1 MTGEAANAKTLHD
14 GVAGRTVRMMGI
26 MAVLAGLGVTPVAAQ
41 QQGQSTDPYLLTQ
54 SGVASLGAQRYDAAL
69 GYFEEALRQDPGYL
83 EASAGRARA
92 LAGIGKFDEALAI
105 TSRLSKVEPKY
116 KLDYATILLLVKQP
130 ERALQQ
136 IDAAAQ
142 KIAGTDEPSVA
153 MTKNR
158 DFYRRALY
166 LRGETYYMMQGY
178 KSAGAD
184 FELSRSLGAGSP
196 SIRGIG
202 DTYFAM
208 KDLPLAEAAYTKAL
222 AHRKHDGLAYHR
234 RARVRYLRGNLE
246 GALSDFRE
254 AEVYLDSS
262 RDFLAQYAEAL
273 IAAEN
278 YSDAV
283 NILNRLLRVARNDSG
298 YQRIVRYHLASALI
312 DAGRPRDAEV
322 ELSAIED
329 WSDIAVERNFQRG
342 RARFVSRDH
351 TGAIRYFDKA
361 LAMRQ
366 GDPEILYNRGITWLR
381 MNEVEKAL
389 NDLSEA
395 AVRDPGDARIRDAI
409 GRIRLSRGEHEAALA
424 FYDAAVKAHP
434 SEIQP
439 LIQRANAYLSTGNAE
454 GALDDAE
461 KALRIEPNDMDAS
474 AAAARAL
481 LALERP
487 DEAYDYAQQLV
498 RSVSKKKD
506 GYLLSARASIAQ
518 GRPEQTLANIEQAR
532 NHGADPA
539 RLAILTGDAYALSN
553 RYSEALQFYQKGVLL
568 TGGEPHAVIKRANAH
583 MELGNNLDAA
593 RDYTAALET
602 FPGSYALYLKR
613 GQSFKRLG
621 ECDSA
626 TADFDRALQLVPGD
640 NTAIRERGKCRI
652 SSGKLVG
659 GFRDLFRSLI

>member
-1 MTGEAANAKTLHD
+1 M
-14 GVAGRTVRMMGI
+14 VAI
-26 MAVLAGLGVTPVAAQ
+26 LAGLAGSPATAQ
-41 QQGQSTDPYLLTQ
+41 QGTTTDPYILTQ
-54 SGVASLGAQRYDAAL
+54 SGNASLGAQRYDAAL
-69 GYFEEALRQDPGYL
+69 GYFEDALREDPGYL
-83 EASAGRARA
+83 EASAGKARA

-105 TSRLSKVEPKY
+105 TGRLSNVEAKY
-116 KLDYATILLLVKQP
+116 KLDHATILLLVKQP

-136 IDAAAQ
+136 IDSAAQ
-142 KIAGTDEPSVA
+142 IIAGDDEPSVA

-166 LRGETYYMMQGY
+166 LRGESYYMMQGY
-178 KSAGAD
+178 KRAGAD

-196 SIRGIG
+196 SLRGIG

-208 KDLPLAEAAYTKAL
+208 KDLPAAEAAYSKAL
-222 AHRKHDGLAYHR
+222 SHRKHDGLAYHR
-234 RARVRYLRGNLE
+234 RARVRHLRGDLE
-246 GALSDFRE
+246 GALSDFGE

-273 IAAEN
+273 IAAGN

-283 NILNRLLRVARNDSG
+283 NILNRLLRVARNDPA

-329 WSDIAVERNFQRG
+329 WSEIAVERQFQRG
-342 RARFVSRDH
+342 RARFITRDYA
-351 TGAIRYFDKA
+351 GAIRYFDNA
-361 LAMRQ
+361 LALRR

-381 MNEVEKAL
+381 LNEVEKAL

-395 AVRDPGDARIRDAI
+395 AVRDPGNSRIRDAI

-439 LIQRANAYLSTGNAE
+439 LIQRANAYLSTGNAK
-454 GALDDAE
+454 GALEDAE
-461 KALRIEPNDMDAS
+461 KALRIDRANMDAT

-481 LALERP
+481 LALDRP
-487 DEAYDYAQQLV
+487 DEALDKAQLLV
-498 RSVSKKKD
+498 RSVSKKKE
-506 GYLLSARASIAQ
+506 GHLLSARASIAQ
-518 GRPEQTLANIEQAR
+518 GRPDQTLANIEQAR

-539 RLAILTGDAYALSN
+539 QLAILTGDAYALSN
-553 RYSEALQFYQKGVLL
+553 EYSEALQSYQKGVLL
-568 TGGEPHAVIKRANAH
+568 TGGAPHAVIKRANAN
-583 MELGNNLDAA
+583 MELGNNLAAA
-593 RDYTAALET
+593 RDYTAALESY
-602 FPGSYALYLKR
+602 PGNYALYLKR

-626 TADFDRALQLVPGD
+626 TADFDRALELVPGD